1 MLTTL
6 QHYYNWRKTLQRW
19 LEAYRSKFVEVR
31 NAEFCSQAEKLWDRK
46 GARIE
51 HVIKKDLR
59 QAWFEVI
66 FRILVLNC
74 LYFMNMLVFLLWD
87 KWFLRYRH
95 IGIGYTLFWTTLY
108 HDNSTNMRCNNWGE
122 CDPGSAHGSA
132 GKRLMLQNLS
142 LLGGIGGGGGGG
154 GRWPEG

>member
-66 FRILVLNC
+66 LRILVLNC
-74 LYFMNMLVFLLWD
+74 LYFMNMLVLLLWD

-95 IGIGYTLFWTTLY
+95 IGVGYTLFWTTLY
-108 HDNSTNMRCNNWGE
+108 LPRYRPSTQCPPPHLTTT
-122 CDPGSAHGSA
+122 DFQVLTPQFHGRVFH
-132 GKRLMLQNLS
+132 GH
-142 LLGGIGGGGGGG
+142 GY
-154 GRWPEG
+154 

>member
-31 NAEFCSQAEKLWDRK
+31 NAELCSQAEKLWDRK

-66 FRILVLNC
+66 LRILVLNC
-74 LYFMNMLVFLLWD
+74 LYFMNMLVLLLWD

-95 IGIGYTLFWTTLY
+95 IGVGYTLFWTTLY
-108 HDNSTNMRCNNWGE
+108 LLILNLLLFRLFWQQMNI
-122 CDPGSAHGSA
+122 
-132 GKRLMLQNLS
+132 LMLKLVYFLCNIFFKKPVTYKS
-142 LLGGIGGGGGGG
+142 SIITCVKM
-154 GRWPEG
+154 